1 MSDINYYSINDFYPD
16 SISIGG
22 LESIH
27 FEFSY
32 NSVSKKIEATAKC
45 KTRKWYLQ
53 GKRYDSN
60 SDIWCD
66 TKDVV
71 FTGKLILTD
80 DFRIND
86 VSTTFNAN
94 VLADR
99 WKNGDGYYG
108 YKYDDKEG
116 TCTLVFTFN
125 KNVLSYTNCTVS
137 AQTDNWPYG
146 DTDTYN
152 AYDQNTDTATFA

>member
-1 MSDINYYSINDFYPD
+1 MSDISYYQINDFYPD

-32 NSVSKKIEATAKC
+32 NSISKKIEATAKC

-99 WKNGDGYYG
+99 WKTSAEE
-108 YKYDDKEG
+108 K

-137 AQTDNWPYG
+137 AQTGNWPYG
-146 DTDTYN
+146 NTDTYS
-152 AYDQNTDTATFA
+152 AYDRNTDTATYA